1 VREDAYYASARAAA
15 RLDAPDAHRQRA
27 GKPIREG
34 NAMFLRSLP
43 ILLAAALLVTARAF
57 AADASPAGTWKTV
70 DDKTGQ
76 PKSIVEITEANGELA
91 GKVKEVLQSD
101 QGPNPIC
108 KECEGERKNQ
118 PITGMTIIWG
128 MKKDGEEWS
137 GGKILDPKNGKIY
150 GCKMH
155 LTDGG
160 QKLEV
165 RGFIGFSL
173 LGRSQVW
180 ERQAD

>member
-1 VREDAYYASARAAA
+1 MPMRH
-15 RLDAPDAHRQRA
+15 L
-27 GKPIREG
+27 
-34 NAMFLRSLP
+34 LP
-43 ILLAAALLVTARAF
+43 AFIVVVAFSTVRAF
-57 AADASPAGTWKTV
+57 AADATPVGVWKTI

-76 PKSIVEITEANGELA
+76 PKSIVEITETNGELT

-101 QGPNPIC
+101 HGPNPIC

-118 PITGMTIIWG
+118 TVTGMTIIWG
-128 MKKDGEEWS
+128 MKKDGEAWS
-137 GGKILDPKNGKIY
+137 GGKILDPKNGKVY
-150 GCKMH
+150 GCKMR

-180 ERQAD
+180 ERRAE

>member
-70 DDKTGQ
+70 DDKTDQ

-118 PITGMTIIWG
+118 PVTGMTIIWG

-180 ERQAD
+180 ERQTD

>member
-1 VREDAYYASARAAA
+1 MSLRCVLIAAVT
-15 RLDAPDAHRQRA
+15 LLFFCAP
-27 GKPIREG
+27 
-34 NAMFLRSLP
+34 
-43 ILLAAALLVTARAF
+43 AF
-57 AADASPAGTWKTV
+57 ADDTTPAGVWKTI

-76 PKSIVEITEANGELA
+76 PKSIVEITEENGELT

-118 PITGMTIIWG
+118 PVTGMTIIWG

-137 GGKILDPKNGKIY
+137 GGKILDPKNGKTY

-160 QKLEV
+160 RKLEV
-165 RGFIGFSL
+165 RGFVGFSL
-173 LGRSQVW
+173 LGRTQTW
-180 ERQAD
+180 ERQAE

>member
-1 VREDAYYASARAAA
+1 MTLQSSMIA
-15 RLDAPDAHRQRA
+15 
-27 GKPIREG
+27 
-34 NAMFLRSLP
+34 
-43 ILLAAALLVTARAF
+43 LAAALVLSARAF
-57 AADASPAGTWKTV
+57 AADATPAGVWKTI

-76 PKSIVEITEANGELA
+76 PKSIVEISDQNGELT
-91 GKVKEVLQSD
+91 GKVTQVLQSD

-118 PITGMTIIWG
+118 PVTGMTIIWG
-128 MKKDGEEWS
+128 MKKSGEDEWS

-155 LTDGG
+155 LVDNG
-160 QKLEV
+160 QKLDV

-173 LGRSQVW
+173 LGRTQTW
-180 ERQAD
+180 ERQAE

>member
-1 VREDAYYASARAAA
+1 MPARALRRALTRRTRAGTVRE
-15 RLDAPDAHRQRA
+15 
-27 GKPIREG
+27 KPIREG
-34 NAMFLRSLP
+34 NTMFLRSLP
-43 ILLAAALLVTARAF
+43 IMLAATLLLVGRAF
-57 AADASPAGTWKTV
+57 ATDVSPAGAWKTI

-76 PKSIVEITEANGELA
+76 PKSIVEITEANGELT

-108 KECEGERKNQ
+108 KECDGERKNQ

-180 ERQAD
+180 ERQTD

>member
-1 VREDAYYASARAAA
+1 MP
-15 RLDAPDAHRQRA
+15 APPLQRA
-27 GKPIREG
+27 LTRAGRSGTVQAPSRG
-34 NAMFLRSLP
+34 GVDHMLRRSHLFAC
-43 ILLAAALLVTARAF
+43 AAALLSSASAF
-57 AADASPAGTWKTV
+57 AADTPAGTWKTL

-76 PKSIVEITEANGELA
+76 AKSIVVITEENGELT
-91 GKVKEVLQSD
+91 GKVTQVLQSD
-101 QGPNPIC
+101 QGPNPVC
-108 KECEGERKNQ
+108 KECDGERKNQ
-118 PITGMTIIWG
+118 PVTGMTILWG
-128 MKKDGEEWS
+128 LKKDGEEWD

-155 LTDGG
+155 LTDNG

-180 ERQAD
+180 ERQAQ

>member
-1 VREDAYYASARAAA
+1 MPAPALRRALTRPARTGTVRRA
-15 RLDAPDAHRQRA
+15 
-27 GKPIREG
+27 IREG
-34 NAMFLRSLP
+34 YAMSLRSLSIP
-43 ILLAAALLVTARAF
+43 FAAVLFLSSRAF
-57 AADASPAGTWKTV
+57 AADTSPVGVWKTI

-76 PKSIVEITEANGELA
+76 AKSIVEITEADGELA
-91 GKVKEVLQSD
+91 GKVTQVLQSD

-128 MKKDGEEWS
+128 MKQDGDTWS

-160 QKLEV
+160 RKLEV
-165 RGFIGFSL
+165 RGFVGFSL

-180 ERQAD
+180 ERQAE

>member
-1 VREDAYYASARAAA
+1 MPARAAA
-15 RLDAPDAHRQRA
+15 RLDVPHARRHRA
-27 GKPIREG
+27 SKPIREG
-34 NAMFLRSLP
+34 NAMFVRSLS
-43 ILLAAALLVTARAF
+43 ISFAAALLLAARAF
-57 AADASPAGTWKTV
+57 AADASPAGVWKTI

-76 PKSIVEITEANGELA
+76 PKSIVEITETNGELT

-118 PITGMTIIWG
+118 PVTGMTIIWG
-128 MKKDGEEWS
+128 MKKDGEAWS
-137 GGKILDPKNGKIY
+137 GGKILDPKNGKVY
-150 GCKMH
+150 GCKMR

-180 ERQAD
+180 ERRAE

>member
-1 VREDAYYASARAAA
+1 MPARTL
-15 RLDAPDAHRQRA
+15 RRA
-27 GKPIREG
+27 LTGPAGSGKLTHATFEPTFRG
-34 NAMFLRSLP
+34 NAMSLRSLP
-43 ILLAAALLVTARAF
+43 FVLAVTFAAGTDAF
-57 AADASPAGTWKTV
+57 AADATSPAGTWTTI
-70 DDKTGQ
+70 DDTTHK
-76 PKSIVEITEANGELA
+76 PKSIVEITEQNGELT

-101 QGPNPIC
+101 QGPNPVC
-108 KECEGERKNQ
+108 KDCEGERKNQ

-128 MKKDGEEWS
+128 MKKDGDAWS
-137 GGKILDPKNGKIY
+137 GGKILDPKNGKVY

-155 LTDGG
+155 LTDNG

-180 ERQAD
+180 ERQAE